1 MASSLAFVLFSGSE
15 VPTVGLIEPVF
26 AEAPERVELR
36 ELGRGGTLGDLLW
49 GVLDANAQSSFLLAL
64 REQANPRRLQPGT
77 EVAFRWFTAPPSRLR
92 SVDITL
98 DADRTVRIK
107 PSKSGWVS
115 SVVNTPVMTD
125 TVWASGEIQT
135 SLWDAV
141 INSEGLAGVDPKDK
155 AKFFLDLDNIF
166 QWQVDFTR
174 AIRPGDF
181 YRFSL
186 EREVRP
192 DGTMRV
198 GHVLSAELVNR
209 GRVLKAIWFDPN
221 GDGAGTY
228 YDEDGNSVRRA
239 FLMSPI
245 AIGYRISSGFTNSRL
260 HPVLRTWRAHR
271 GVDFAAPRGTPVQAT
286 GNGVV
291 IERVR
296 QNTYGNTILIRH
308 SNGWTT
314 RYAHMNRFQ
323 SSVTVGSRVDQGD
336 IIGYVGMTGL
346 ATGPHLHYEMRI
358 RGTPRDPQTVELPA
372 GDPVP
377 VDQWELWEPQS
388 RVRMALLD
396 RLPLPW
402 DVQLA
407 LNVLTDSDGPD
418 VGAR

>member
-1 MASSLAFVLFSGSE
+1 
-15 VPTVGLIEPVF
+15 
-26 AEAPERVELR
+26 
-36 ELGRGGTLGDLLW
+36 
-49 GVLDANAQSSFLLAL
+49 
-64 REQANPRRLQPGT
+64 
-77 EVAFRWFTAPPSRLR
+77 
-92 SVDITL
+92 
-98 DADRTVRIK
+98 
-107 PSKSGWVS
+107 
-115 SVVNTPVMTD
+115 
-125 TVWASGEIQT
+125 
-135 SLWDAV
+135 
-141 INSEGLAGVDPKDK
+141 
-155 AKFFLDLDNIF
+155 
-166 QWQVDFTR
+166 
-174 AIRPGDF
+174 
-181 YRFSL
+181 
-186 EREVRP
+186 
-192 DGTMRV
+192 
-198 GHVLSAELVNR
+198 LVNR